1 MSAATVTPEIGVRPK
16 RRNLLGRQGWVGA
29 ALLALIV
36 GTAAYGF
43 LFLPEDAGKRRV
55 GLPYETPS
63 AAHPLGTDDL
73 GRDLLEQ
80 LLVGAGTSLTL
91 AFIVAAVTTLFAAVI
106 GGLAGIG
113 PRWLSST
120 IMRGIDVMLV
130 LPELVLFILA
140 ATFLGQGFGIRAV
153 ILALILWP
161 VPARVLRAATLT
173 AWSRAH
179 VEAARAMGAGQGWLL
194 LRHAS
199 YLLGPLLVPVFVR
212 TAMRVIIYDATL
224 SFLGLG
230 DPTAPSWG
238 TTLYWV
244 QVNGVFLSDA
254 WLWWAGPP
262 GLAITLTVVSLALV
276 GTSIEDRLNPN
287 LQESR

>member
-1 MSAATVTPEIGVRPK
+1 MSAAATSPPVEARN
-16 RRNLLGRQGWVGA
+16 RRRDLLGRQGRVGA
-29 ALLALIV
+29 VLLSLIV

-43 LFLPEDAGKRRV
+43 FVLPDDAGRARV
-55 GLPYETPS
+55 GLPYERPS
-63 AAHPLGTDDL
+63 GANPLGTDDL
-73 GRDLLEQ
+73 GRDLMDQ

-91 AFIVAAVTTLFAAVI
+91 AFIVAAVTTVLAAII

-113 PRWLSST
+113 PRWLSGI

-140 ATFLGQGFGIRAV
+140 ATFLGQSFGIRAA
-153 ILALILWP
+153 ILAVILWP
-161 VPARVLRAATLT
+161 VPARVLRAAVLT
-173 AWSRAH
+173 TWSRAH
-179 VEAARAMGAGQGWLL
+179 VEAARAMGAGQAWLL
-194 LRHAS
+194 ARHAS

-230 DPTAPSWG
+230 DPTVPSWG

-262 GLAITLTVVSLALV
+262 GVAITLTVVSLALI

>member
-1 MSAATVTPEIGVRPK
+1 
-16 RRNLLGRQGWVGA
+16 VGA
-29 ALLALIV
+29 VLLTLIV

-43 LFLPEDAGKRRV
+43 VFLPDGAGKKRV
-55 GLPYETPS
+55 GSPYEEPS

-73 GRDLLEQ
+73 GRDLLDQ

-91 AFIVAAVTTLFAAVI
+91 AFIVAAVTTVLAAVI

-113 PRWLSST
+113 PRWLSAT

-140 ATFLGQGFGIRAV
+140 ATFLGQSFGIRAV

-161 VPARVLRAATLT
+161 VPARVLRAASLT

-179 VEAARAMGAGQGWLL
+179 VEAARAMGASQGWLL

-262 GLAITLTVVSLALV
+262 GLAITLTVVALALV
-276 GTSIEDRLNPN
+276 GTSVEDRLNPN

>member
-1 MSAATVTPEIGVRPK
+1 MSAATTTPELLDRPD
-16 RRNLLGRQGWVGA
+16 RRDLLGRQGKVGA
-29 ALLALIV
+29 VLLSLIV
-36 GTAAYGF
+36 GTATYGF
-43 LFLPEDAGKRRV
+43 LFLPDGAGKTRES
-55 GLPYETPS
+55 LPYEPPS
-63 AAHPLGTDDL
+63 GAHPLGTDDL
-73 GRDLLEQ
+73 GRDLLDQ

-91 AFIVAAVTTLFAAVI
+91 AFLVAAVTTVLAAVI

-113 PRWLSST
+113 PRWLSAI

-140 ATFLGQGFGIRAV
+140 ATFLGQSFGIRAA

-161 VPARVLRAATLT
+161 VPARVLRAAVLT
-173 AWSRAH
+173 SWSRAH
-179 VEAARAMGAGQGWLL
+179 VEAARAMGAGQTWLL
-194 LRHAS
+194 FRHAS

-262 GLAITLTVVSLALV
+262 GLAITLTVVSLALI
-276 GTSIEDRLNPN
+276 GTSVEDRLNPN
-287 LQESR
+287 LQETR

>member
-1 MSAATVTPEIGVRPK
+1 MSAATSAPEVVANAP
-16 RRNLLGRQGWVGA
+16 RRKLLGRQGKVGA
-29 ALLALIV
+29 ALLTLII
-36 GTAAYGF
+36 GTAVYGF
-43 LFLPEDAGKRRV
+43 FFLPDGAGKTREAS
-55 GLPYETPS
+55 PYEPPS
-63 AAHPLGTDDL
+63 GDHPLGTDDL
-73 GRDLLEQ
+73 GRDLLDQ

-91 AFIVAAVTTLFAAVI
+91 AFLVAAVTTVLAAII

-113 PRWLSST
+113 PRWLSAT
-120 IMRGIDVMLV
+120 LMRGIDVMLV

-140 ATFLGQGFGIRAV
+140 ASFLGQSFGIRAA

-161 VPARVLRAATLT
+161 VPARVLRAAVLT
-173 AWSRAH
+173 SWSRAH
-179 VEAARAMGAGQGWLL
+179 VESARAMGAGQAWLL
-194 LRHAS
+194 ARHAS
-199 YLLGPLLVPVFVR
+199 YLIGPLLVPVFVR

-230 DPTAPSWG
+230 DPTVPSWG

-262 GLAITLTVVSLALV
+262 GLAITLTVVSLALI

>member
-1 MSAATVTPEIGVRPK
+1 MSVTTNAPEVVARP
-16 RRNLLGRQGWVGA
+16 RRRDLLGRQGRVGA
-29 ALLALIV
+29 VLLALIV

-43 LFLPEDAGKRRV
+43 LFLPDGAGKQRV
-55 GLPYETPS
+55 GLPYEEPS
-63 AAHPLGTDDL
+63 TAHLLGTDDL
-73 GRDLLEQ
+73 GRDLLDQ
-80 LLVGAGTSLTL
+80 LIVGAGTSLTL
-91 AFIVAAVTTLFAAVI
+91 AFIVAAVTTVLAAI
-106 GGLAGIG
+106 LGGLAGIG
-113 PRWLSST
+113 PRWLSAT

-140 ATFLGQGFGIRAV
+140 ATFLGQSFGIRAV

-161 VPARVLRAATLT
+161 VPARVLRAASLT

-194 LRHAS
+194 FRHAS

-262 GLAITLTVVSLALV
+262 GLAITLTVVALALV
-276 GTSIEDRLNPN
+276 GTSVEDRLNPN

>member
-1 MSAATVTPEIGVRPK
+1 MSTPSVIAREP
-16 RRNLLGRQGWVGA
+16 RRDLLGRQGRVGA
-29 ALLALIV
+29 VMLVLIV
-36 GTAAYGF
+36 AVAVYGM
-43 LFLPEDAGKRRV
+43 FLPAGAGKDRV
-55 GLPYETPS
+55 GLPYAPPS
-63 AAHPLGTDDL
+63 AGWPLGTDDL
-73 GRDLLEQ
+73 GRDLLDQ
-80 LLVGAGTSLTL
+80 LIVGAGTSLSL
-91 AFIVAAVTTLFAAVI
+91 ACIVAAITTVLAAVI

-113 PRWLSST
+113 PRWLST
-120 IMRGIDVMLV
+120 LIMRAIDVMLV

-140 ATFLGQGFGIRAV
+140 ATFLGQSFGIRAA
-153 ILALILWP
+153 ILSLILWP

-173 AWSRAH
+173 VWSRAH
-179 VEAARAMGAGQGWLL
+179 VEAARAMGATQSWLL
-194 LRHAS
+194 VRHAS

-244 QVNGVFLSDA
+244 QVNGVFLTDA

-262 GLAITLTVVSLALV
+262 GLAITLTVVALALV

-287 LQESR
+287 LQETR

>member
-1 MSAATVTPEIGVRPK
+1 MSTPAEVLPRT
-16 RRNLLGRQGWVGA
+16 RQRDLLGRQGRVGA
-29 ALLALIV
+29 VLLILIV
-36 GTAAYGF
+36 SVAAYGF
-43 LFLPEDAGKRRV
+43 LFFPEGAGKERV
-55 GLPYETPS
+55 GTPYERPS
-63 AAHPLGTDDL
+63 GAHPLGTDDL
-73 GRDLLEQ
+73 GRDLLDQ
-80 LLVGAGTSLTL
+80 LVVGAGTSLTL
-91 AFIVAAVTTLFAAVI
+91 ALIVAAVTTVLAGII

-113 PRWLSST
+113 PRWLSAT

-140 ATFLGQGFGIRAV
+140 ATFLGQSFGIRAA
-153 ILALILWP
+153 ILAVILWP
-161 VPARVLRAATLT
+161 VPARVLRAAVLT

-179 VEAARAMGAGQGWLL
+179 VEAARAMGAGQSWLL
-194 LRHAS
+194 IRHAS

-230 DPTAPSWG
+230 DPTVPSWG

-262 GLAITLTVVSLALV
+262 GLAITLTVVSLALI

>member
-1 MSAATVTPEIGVRPK
+1 MSSASAQVLTEQ
-16 RRNLLGRQGWVGA
+16 RRGDLLGRQGRVGA
-29 ALLALIV
+29 AILAVIV
-36 GTAAYGF
+36 AIAGYGF
-43 LFLPEDAGKRRV
+43 LFLPDDAGRARV
-55 GLPYETPS
+55 GTPYESPS
-63 AAHPLGTDDL
+63 AGHPLGTDDL
-73 GRDLLEQ
+73 GRDLLDQ
-80 LLVGAGTSLTL
+80 LVVGAGTSLTL
-91 AFIVAAVTTLFAAVI
+91 AFIVAAVTTVLAAII

-113 PRWLSST
+113 PRWLSAT

-140 ATFLGQGFGIRAV
+140 ATFLGQSFGIRAA

-161 VPARVLRAATLT
+161 VPARVLRAAVLT

-179 VEAARAMGAGQGWLL
+179 VEAARAMGAGQWWLL
-194 LRHAS
+194 MRHAS
-199 YLLGPLLVPVFVR
+199 YLIGPLLVPVFVR

-230 DPTAPSWG
+230 DPTVPSWG

>member
-1 MSAATVTPEIGVRPK
+1 MSTPTIARGQ
-16 RRNLLGRQGWVGA
+16 RRDLLGVQGRIGA
-29 ALLALIV
+29 VLLALIV
-36 GTAAYGF
+36 AVAVYG
-43 LFLPEDAGKRRV
+43 LFLPEGAGKERV
-55 GLPYETPS
+55 GPPYAPPS
-63 AAHPLGTDDL
+63 ANLPLGTDDL
-73 GRDLLEQ
+73 GRDLLHQ
-80 LLVGAGTSLTL
+80 LIVGAGTSLSL
-91 AFIVAAVTTLFAAVI
+91 AFIVAAITTVLAAVI

-113 PRWLSST
+113 PRWLSAL
-120 IMRGIDVMLV
+120 IMRSIDVMLV

-140 ATFLGQGFGIRAV
+140 ATFLGQSFGIRAA
-153 ILALILWP
+153 ILSLILWP
-161 VPARVLRAATLT
+161 VPARVLRAAVLT
-173 AWSRAH
+173 VWSRAH
-179 VEAARAMGAGQGWLL
+179 VESARAMGAPQSWLL
-194 LRHAS
+194 VRHAS

-230 DPTAPSWG
+230 DPTAASWG

-262 GLAITLTVVSLALV
+262 GLAITLTVVALALL

-287 LQESR
+287 LQETR

>member
-1 MSAATVTPEIGVRPK
+1 MSAATAVSALPRE
-16 RRNLLGRQGWVGA
+16 RRRDLLGRQGKVGA
-29 ALLALIV
+29 VLLLLVVAVAVYGLLLPEGAGTERV
-36 GTAAYGF
+36 GTPY
-43 LFLPEDAGKRRV
+43 DA
-55 GLPYETPS
+55 PTS
-63 AAHPLGTDDL
+63 AHWLGTDDL
-73 GRDLLEQ
+73 GRDLFDQ
-80 LLVGAGTSLTL
+80 LVVGAGTSLSL
-91 AFIVAAVTTLFAAVI
+91 AFIVATATTLLAAII

-113 PRWLSST
+113 PRWLSAT
-120 IMRGIDVMLV
+120 VMRGIDVMLV

-140 ATFLGQGFGIRAV
+140 ATFLGQGFGTRAA

-179 VEAARAMGAGQGWLL
+179 VESARAMGATQSWMLV
-194 LRHAS
+194 RHAS
-199 YLLGPLLVPVFVR
+199 YLLGPLLVPIFVR

-254 WLWWAGPP
+254 WRWWAGPP
-262 GLAITLTVVSLALV
+262 GLAITLTVVALALV
-276 GTSIEDRLNPN
+276 GTSVEDRLNPN

>member
-1 MSAATVTPEIGVRPK
+1 MSTATSAPEVVARP
-16 RRNLLGRQGWVGA
+16 RRRELLGRQGRVGA
-29 ALLALIV
+29 VLLALIV

-43 LFLPEDAGKRRV
+43 FFLPDGAGKKRV
-55 GLPYETPS
+55 GSPYEEPS

-73 GRDLLEQ
+73 GRDLLDQ
-80 LLVGAGTSLTL
+80 LVVGAGTSLTL
-91 AFIVAAVTTLFAAVI
+91 AFIVAAVTTVLAAVI

-113 PRWLSST
+113 PRWLSAT

-161 VPARVLRAATLT
+161 VPARVLRAASLT

-179 VEAARAMGAGQGWLL
+179 VEAARAMGAGQAWLL
-194 LRHAS
+194 FRHAS

-262 GLAITLTVVSLALV
+262 GLAITLTVVALALV
-276 GTSIEDRLNPN
+276 GTSVEDRLNPN

>member
-1 MSAATVTPEIGVRPK
+1 MSAATSAPEVIARP
-16 RRNLLGRQGWVGA
+16 RRRDLLGRQGRVGA
-29 ALLALIV
+29 VLLTLIV

-43 LFLPEDAGKRRV
+43 LFLPDGAGKQRV
-55 GLPYETPS
+55 GSPYEEPS

-73 GRDLLEQ
+73 GRDLLDQ
-80 LLVGAGTSLTL
+80 LVVGAGTSLTL
-91 AFIVAAVTTLFAAVI
+91 AFIVAAVTTVLAAVI

-113 PRWLSST
+113 PRWLSAT

-140 ATFLGQGFGIRAV
+140 ATFLGQSFGIRAV

-161 VPARVLRAATLT
+161 VPARVLRAASLT

-194 LRHAS
+194 FRHAS

-262 GLAITLTVVSLALV
+262 GLAITLTVVALALV

>member
-1 MSAATVTPEIGVRPK
+1 MSMSTSAPEVVARPW
-16 RRNLLGRQGWVGA
+16 RRDLLGRQGRVGA
-29 ALLALIV
+29 VLLALIV

-43 LFLPEDAGKRRV
+43 LFLPDGAGKKRV
-55 GLPYETPS
+55 GSPYEEPS

-73 GRDLLEQ
+73 GRDLLDQ

-91 AFIVAAVTTLFAAVI
+91 AFIVAAVTTVLAAVI

-113 PRWLSST
+113 PRWLSAT

-140 ATFLGQGFGIRAV
+140 ATFLGQNFGIRAV

-161 VPARVLRAATLT
+161 VPARVLRAASLT

-194 LRHAS
+194 FRHAS

-262 GLAITLTVVSLALV
+262 GLAITLTVVALALV

>member
-1 MSAATVTPEIGVRPK
+1 MSASADATSAVVRP
-16 RRNLLGRQGWVGA
+16 RRRDLLGLQGRVGA
-29 ALLALIV
+29 VLLTLVVA
-36 GTAAYGF
+36 TAAYGF
-43 LFLPEDAGKRRV
+43 FFLPEGAGKRRV
-55 GLPYETPS
+55 GAPYGEPS

-80 LLVGAGTSLTL
+80 LLVGAGTSLSL
-91 AFIVAAVTTLFAAVI
+91 AFIVAAVTTVLAAVI

-113 PRWLSST
+113 PRWLSAT
-120 IMRGIDVMLV
+120 IMRAIDVMLV

-140 ATFLGQGFGIRAV
+140 ATFLGQGFGIRAA

-179 VEAARAMGAGQGWLL
+179 VEAARAMGAGHPWLL

-262 GLAITLTVVSLALV
+262 GLAITVTVVALALV

-287 LQESR
+287 LQEAR

>member
-1 MSAATVTPEIGVRPK
+1 MSLVAADVVPRS
-16 RRNLLGRQGWVGA
+16 RRRDLLGRQGRVGA
-29 ALLALIV
+29 ALLGLIV
-36 GTAAYGF
+36 AAAAYGYF
-43 LFLPEDAGKRRV
+43 ILPDGAGKERV
-55 GLPYETPS
+55 GTPYERPS
-63 AAHPLGTDDL
+63 GAHPLGTDDL
-73 GRDLLEQ
+73 GRDLLDQ

-91 AFIVAAVTTLFAAVI
+91 AFLVAAVTTVLAAI
-106 GGLAGIG
+106 LGGLAGIG
-113 PRWLSST
+113 PRWMST
-120 IMRGIDVMLV
+120 VIMRGIDVMLV

-140 ATFLGQGFGIRAV
+140 ATFLGQSFGIRAA
-153 ILALILWP
+153 ILSLILWP

-179 VEAARAMGAGQGWLL
+179 VEAARAMGAGQVWLL
-194 LRHAS
+194 FRHAS
-199 YLLGPLLVPVFVR
+199 YLIGPLLVPVFVR

-262 GLAITLTVVSLALV
+262 GLAITLTVVALALV
-276 GTSIEDRLNPN
+276 GTSVEDRLNPN

>member
-1 MSAATVTPEIGVRPK
+1 MSAAGILPRS
-16 RRNLLGRQGWVGA
+16 RQRDLLGRQGRVGAILLTLIVGA
-29 ALLALIV
+29 AAYGYFVLPAGAGKARV
-36 GTAAYGF
+36 GT
-43 LFLPEDAGKRRV
+43 
-55 GLPYETPS
+55 PYERPS
-63 AAHPLGTDDL
+63 GAHPLGTDDL
-73 GRDLLEQ
+73 GRDLLHQ

-91 AFIVAAVTTLFAAVI
+91 AFLVAAVTTLLAAII

-113 PRWLSST
+113 PRWTSAV
-120 IMRGIDVMLV
+120 IMRGVDVMLV

-140 ATFLGQGFGIRAV
+140 ATFLGQGFGIRAAV
-153 ILALILWP
+153 LSLILWP

-179 VEAARAMGAGQGWLL
+179 VEAARAMGAGQVWLVV
-194 LRHAS
+194 RHAS

>member
-1 MSAATVTPEIGVRPK
+1 MSASPDATSAVVRA
-16 RRNLLGRQGWVGA
+16 RRRDLLGRQGRIGA
-29 ALLALIV
+29 VLLTLVVA
-36 GTAAYGF
+36 TAAYGF

-55 GLPYETPS
+55 GAPYAEPS

-80 LLVGAGTSLTL
+80 LLVGAGTSLSL
-91 AFIVAAVTTLFAAVI
+91 AFIVAAVTTVLAAVI
-106 GGLAGIG
+106 GGLAGVG
-113 PRWLSST
+113 PRWLSAL
-120 IMRGIDVMLV
+120 IMRAIDVMLV

-140 ATFLGQGFGIRAV
+140 ATFLGQGFGIRAA

-179 VEAARAMGAGQGWLL
+179 VEAARAMGAGHPWLL

-262 GLAITLTVVSLALV
+262 GLAITVTVVALALV

-287 LQESR
+287 LQEAR

>member
-1 MSAATVTPEIGVRPK
+1 VTAKTADTAAPPRI
-16 RRNLLGRQGWVGA
+16 RRDLLGRQGRIGA
-29 ALLALIV
+29 VLLTAIV
-36 GTAAYGF
+36 GVALYGY
-43 LFLPEDAGKRRV
+43 LFLPDDAGKARV
-55 GLPYETPS
+55 GDPYERPS
-63 AAHPLGTDDL
+63 AARPLGTDDL
-73 GRDLLEQ
+73 GRDLLDQ

-91 AFIVAAVTTLFAAVI
+91 AFIVASVTVVLAAVF

-113 PRWLSST
+113 PRWLSAV

-140 ATFLGQGFGIRAV
+140 ATFLGQSFGVRVA
-153 ILALILWP
+153 ILSLILWP
-161 VPARVLRAATLT
+161 VPARVLRSAVLT

-179 VEAARAMGAGQGWLL
+179 VEAARAMGAGQSWLL

-199 YLLGPLLVPVFVR
+199 YLIGPLLVPVFVR
-212 TAMRVIIYDATL
+212 TGMRVIIYDATL

-230 DPTAPSWG
+230 DPTVPSWG

-262 GLAITLTVVSLALV
+262 GLAITLTVVALALV
-276 GTSIEDRLNPN
+276 GTSVEDRLNPN
-287 LQESR
+287 LQESQ

>member
-1 MSAATVTPEIGVRPK
+1 MSMATSAPEVVARP
-16 RRNLLGRQGWVGA
+16 RRRDLLGRQGRIGA
-29 ALLALIV
+29 VLLALIV

-43 LFLPEDAGKRRV
+43 FFLPDGAGKKRV
-55 GLPYETPS
+55 GAPYEEPS
-63 AAHPLGTDDL
+63 TAHPLGTDDL
-73 GRDLLEQ
+73 GRDLLDQ
-80 LLVGAGTSLTL
+80 LVVGAGTSLTL
-91 AFIVAAVTTLFAAVI
+91 AFIVAAVTTVLAAVI

-113 PRWLSST
+113 PRWLSAT

-140 ATFLGQGFGIRAV
+140 ATFLGQSFGIRAA

-161 VPARVLRAATLT
+161 VPARVLRAASLT

-194 LRHAS
+194 FRHAS

-262 GLAITLTVVSLALV
+262 GLAITLTVVALALV
-276 GTSIEDRLNPN
+276 GTSVEDRLNPN

>member
-1 MSAATVTPEIGVRPK
+1 MSNATTAPPIVARTP
-16 RRNLLGRQGWVGA
+16 RRDLLGRQGKVGA
-29 ALLALIV
+29 ALLTIIV
-36 GTAAYGF
+36 VTAAYGF
-43 LFLPEDAGKRRV
+43 FVLPDGAGKVREA
-55 GLPYETPS
+55 LPYAPPS
-63 AAHPLGTDDL
+63 GEHPLGTDDL
-73 GRDLLEQ
+73 GRDLLDQ

-91 AFIVAAVTTLFAAVI
+91 AFLVAAVTTVLAAII

-113 PRWLSST
+113 PRWMSAT

-140 ATFLGQGFGIRAV
+140 ATFLGQSFGIRAA

-161 VPARVLRAATLT
+161 VPARVLRAAVLT
-173 AWSRAH
+173 SWSRAH
-179 VEAARAMGAGQGWLL
+179 VEAARAMGAGQAWLL
-194 LRHAS
+194 TRHAS

-262 GLAITLTVVSLALV
+262 GLAITLTVVSLALI
-276 GTSIEDRLNPN
+276 GTSVEDRLNPN

>member
-1 MSAATVTPEIGVRPK
+1 MTTTPNEPLPQI
-16 RRNLLGRQGWVGA
+16 RRRDLVGREGKVGA
-29 ALLALIV
+29 GLLFVIIAV
-36 GTAAYGF
+36 AAYGF
-43 LFLPEDAGKRRV
+43 LFLPDDAGKARV
-55 GLPYETPS
+55 GAPYERPS
-63 AAHPLGTDDL
+63 AANPLGTDDL
-73 GRDLLEQ
+73 GRDLFDQ

-91 AFIVAAVTTLFAAVI
+91 AFIVAAITTVLAAVL

-113 PRWLSST
+113 PRWLSTT

-140 ATFLGQGFGIRAV
+140 ATFLGQSFGIRIA
-153 ILALILWP
+153 ILSLILWP
-161 VPARVLRAATLT
+161 VPARVLRAAVLT

-179 VEAARAMGAGQGWLL
+179 VEAARAMGAGQRWLL
-194 LRHAS
+194 FRHAS
-199 YLLGPLLVPVFVR
+199 YLIGPLLIPVFVR

-230 DPTAPSWG
+230 DPTLPSWG

>member
-1 MSAATVTPEIGVRPK
+1 MSAATVPEAGARP
-16 RRNLLGRQGWVGA
+16 RRRDLLGRQGRAGA

-43 LFLPEDAGKRRV
+43 FFLPDGAGKTREAV
-55 GLPYETPS
+55 PYEAPS
-63 AAHPLGTDDL
+63 GAHPLGTDDL
-73 GRDLLEQ
+73 GRDLLDQ

-91 AFIVAAVTTLFAAVI
+91 AFLVAAVTTVLAAI
-106 GGLAGIG
+106 LGGMAGIG
-113 PRWLSST
+113 PRWLSAT

-130 LPELVLFILA
+130 LPELVLFILV
-140 ATFLGQGFGIRAV
+140 ATFLGQSFGIRAA

-161 VPARVLRAATLT
+161 APARVLRAAVLT
-173 AWSRAH
+173 SWSRAH
-179 VEAARAMGAGQGWLL
+179 FEAARAMGAGHAWLL
-194 LRHAS
+194 ARHAS
-199 YLLGPLLVPVFVR
+199 YLIGPLLVPVFVR
-212 TAMRVIIYDATL
+212 TAMRAIVYDATL

-230 DPTAPSWG
+230 DPTVPSWG

-262 GLAITLTVVSLALV
+262 GLAITLTVVALALV

>member
-1 MSAATVTPEIGVRPK
+1 MSAVTTVSALPRER
-16 RRNLLGRQGWVGA
+16 RRNLLGGQGKVGA
-29 ALLALIV
+29 VLLFVVVSVAV
-36 GTAAYGF
+36 YGF
-43 LFLPEDAGKRRV
+43 LLPEGAGTERV
-55 GLPYETPS
+55 GTPYEAPS
-63 AAHPLGTDDL
+63 TAHWLGTDDL
-73 GRDLLEQ
+73 GRDLFDQ
-80 LLVGAGTSLTL
+80 LVVGAGTSLSL
-91 AFIVAAVTTLFAAVI
+91 AFIVAAATTLLAAVI

-113 PRWLSST
+113 PRWLSAT
-120 IMRGIDVMLV
+120 VMRGIDVMLV

-140 ATFLGQGFGIRAV
+140 ATFLGQGFGTRAA

-179 VEAARAMGAGQGWLL
+179 VESARAMGATQSWMLV
-194 LRHAS
+194 RHAS
-199 YLLGPLLVPVFVR
+199 YLLGPLLVPIFVR

-262 GLAITLTVVSLALV
+262 GLAITLTVVALALV
-276 GTSIEDRLNPN
+276 GTSVEDRLNPN

>member
-1 MSAATVTPEIGVRPK
+1 MSTGTATPEILVRPD
-16 RRNLLGRQGWVGA
+16 RRDLLGRQGKVGT
-29 ALLALIV
+29 ALLSLIV

-43 LFLPEDAGKRRV
+43 LFLPDGAGKTREAR
-55 GLPYETPS
+55 PYEPPS
-63 AAHPLGTDDL
+63 GAHPLGTDDL
-73 GRDLLEQ
+73 GRDLLDQ

-91 AFIVAAVTTLFAAVI
+91 AFLVAAVTTVLAAII

-113 PRWLSST
+113 PRWLSAT

-140 ATFLGQGFGIRAV
+140 ATFLGQSFGIRAA

-161 VPARVLRAATLT
+161 VPARVLRAAVLT
-173 AWSRAH
+173 SWSRAH
-179 VEAARAMGAGQGWLL
+179 VESARAMGAGQAWLL
-194 LRHAS
+194 FRHAS

-262 GLAITLTVVSLALV
+262 GLAITLTVVSLALI
-276 GTSIEDRLNPN
+276 GTSVEDRLNPN
-287 LQESR
+287 LQETR

>member
-1 MSAATVTPEIGVRPK
+1 MTTTPTEPLPQI
-16 RRNLLGRQGWVGA
+16 RRRDLVGREGKVGA
-29 ALLALIV
+29 GLLFVIIAV
-36 GTAAYGF
+36 AAYGF
-43 LFLPEDAGKRRV
+43 LFLPDDAGKARV
-55 GLPYETPS
+55 GAPYERPS
-63 AAHPLGTDDL
+63 AANPLGTDDL
-73 GRDLLEQ
+73 GRDLFDQ

-91 AFIVAAVTTLFAAVI
+91 AFIVAAITTVLAAVL

-113 PRWLSST
+113 PRWLSTT

-140 ATFLGQGFGIRAV
+140 ATFLGQSFGIRIA
-153 ILALILWP
+153 ILSLILWP
-161 VPARVLRAATLT
+161 VPARVLRAAVLT

-179 VEAARAMGAGQGWLL
+179 VEAARAMGAGQRWLL
-194 LRHAS
+194 FRHAS
-199 YLLGPLLVPVFVR
+199 YLIGPLLIPVFVR

-230 DPTAPSWG
+230 DPTLPSWG